1 MELYWLIPAL
11 RSLTGAPWTGDDLET
26 LSFGRAE
33 FPEQAPDGLQA
44 SRSRASVMRSGAAP
58 AAPWL
63 APRPSR
69 AHAT

>member
-33 FPEQAPDGLQA
+33 FPEQAL
-44 SRSRASVMRSGAAP
+44 GA
-58 AAPWL
+58 
-63 APRPSR
+63 R
-69 AHAT
+69 